1 MECSI
6 CLDSLDNYLSE
17 TTSLIDKSQ
26 KIKSKHITQLACG
39 HLFHKSCINDWF
51 KKSESCPY
59 CRKFFKNNFK
69 CQVKQKGD
77 LFKFNATLFLD
88 TELKKDVLVT
98 FNNILFNK
106 YDLVFNRFNI
116 ISLLNNQKNKIT
128 IKCFKTLHD
137 EETEIEIF
145 IKKDSY
151 RDYIFES
158 ISNLIKNNHMSTSSI
173 TSSVI
178 NSEEANLNNI
188 QEENTNLN
196 ISRSNSKGSV
206 RILSCSSISS
216 NDSKSNTIYNILTD
230 NYHLQNVIVI

>member
-17 TTSLIDKSQ
+17 TTSLIQQNQ
-26 KIKSKHITQLACG
+26 KIRNKYVKQLDCG
-39 HLFHKSCINDWF
+39 HIFHKSCINDWF
-51 KKSESCPY
+51 KKNESCPY
-59 CRKFFKNNFK
+59 CRKFFKNYFK

-77 LFKFNATLFLD
+77 LFRSNATLFLD
-88 TELKKDVLVT
+88 SELKKDILVT

-116 ISLLNNQKNKIT
+116 ISLFNNQKNKIT

-137 EETEIEIF
+137 EKTEIEIF

-151 RDYIFES
+151 RDYIFEN
-158 ISNLIKNNHMSTSSI
+158 ISNLIRNNHMSTSSI

-178 NSEEANLNNI
+178 NSEENILNNH
-188 QEENTNLN
+188 QELN
-196 ISRSNSKGSV
+196 KNSFSHLRSNSKKSV
-206 RILSCSSISS
+206 RILSSSSI
-216 NDSKSNTIYNILTD
+216 TINNLNSEYNILTD
-230 NYHLQNVIVI
+230 RYQYKDVIVI

>member
-6 CLDSLDNYLSE
+6 CLDSLDSYLSE
-17 TTSLIDKSQ
+17 TTSLIDQSQ
-26 KIKSKHITQLACG
+26 KIRSKHITKLECG
-39 HLFHKSCINDWF
+39 HVFHKSCINDWF
-51 KKSESCPY
+51 KKNESCPY
-59 CRKFFKNNFK
+59 CRKFFKSYFK

-77 LFKFNATLFLD
+77 LFRSNATLFLD
-88 TELKKDVLVT
+88 TQLKKDISIS
-98 FNNILFNK
+98 FNNILFNR

-173 TSSVI
+173 TSSVL
-178 NSEEANLNNI
+178 AL
-188 QEENTNLN
+188 EENTLN
-196 ISRSNSKGSV
+196 KSSSNSHNMLRSKSKKSI
-206 RILSCSSISS
+206 RILSCTSISS
-216 NDSKSNTIYNILTD
+216 NDSKSNSNYNILTD
-230 NYHLQNVIVI
+230 SYQLEDVIVI